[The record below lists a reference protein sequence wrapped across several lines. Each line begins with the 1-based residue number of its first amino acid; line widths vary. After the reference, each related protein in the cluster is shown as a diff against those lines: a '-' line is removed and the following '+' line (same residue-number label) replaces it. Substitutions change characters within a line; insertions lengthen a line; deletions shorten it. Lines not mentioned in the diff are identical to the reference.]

1 MVDDLISCLENFIA
15 SVDFKDKHFADDR
28 HAQLLVLRKELCK
41 KTMRVS
47 GHKSFPK
54 FQMTLILMI

>member
-28 HAQLLVLRKELCK
+28 HAQ
-41 KTMRVS
+41 
-47 GHKSFPK
+47 
-54 FQMTLILMI
+54 